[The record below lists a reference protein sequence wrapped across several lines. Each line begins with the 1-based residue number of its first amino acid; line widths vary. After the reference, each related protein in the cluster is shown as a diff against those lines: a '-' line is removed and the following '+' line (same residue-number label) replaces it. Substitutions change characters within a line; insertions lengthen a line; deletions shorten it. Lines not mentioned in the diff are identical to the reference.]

1 MSKPTSLAAY
11 QDIME
16 SRLLGDMQRRVVSAL
31 GREGSLTGRELN
43 DALDSV
49 SAHKRLSELKAMGV
63 IRVRTVRK
71 CRITGRE
78 VEAWELT
85 GEMPSK
91 PTDGP
96 PQVSRPSTE
105 QLRRCLPA
113 LRRMY
118 LALTREKDPA
128 AADMKHLG
136 RWVAALTGFV
146 EPGATPQNSQL
157 PPPAPRMLFGKK

>member
-1 MSKPTSLAAY
+1 MTKPTSVAAY
-11 QDIME
+11 QDIMD

-31 GREGSLTGRELN
+31 AREGSLTGRELN

-49 SAHKRLSELKAMGV
+49 SAHKRLSELKEMGV
-63 IRVRTVRK
+63 IKVRSLRK

-85 GEMPSK
+85 GSMPKKLADSA
-91 PTDGP
+91 PS
-96 PQVSRPSTE
+96 VSRPTKE
-105 QLRRCLPA
+105 QLRKCLPA

-118 LALTREKDPA
+118 LALMREKDPA

-136 RWVAALTGFV
+136 RWVSSLAGFV
-146 EPGATPQNSQL
+146 EKDDTPPTL
-157 PPPAPRMLFGKK
+157 PRPALFAKK